1 MKRFALYILLLAL
14 GTNIAVAQER
24 HYYYSYSG
32 TTYET
37 TSGGRTTMTN
47 KQSSARLKGGFTAS
61 ILPDRKTIWICSS
74 AINEQCTGSSEYKN
88 GGYSY
93 SSRLS
98 FEDYLDE
105 ISGYFSSDNYTLRLI
120 DNDRQIICV
129 SYERSG
135 ADHYLTRFDYYSYE
149 RVVAK
154 PNNPLREKIERNRA
168 ELAAESKQL
177 EAERAKRE
185 AQRMANK
192 ASRERALKNSVGNYF
207 PMAYFVDSH
216 GKRVGLSYFKRG
228 KKTLVMTFMAGCM
241 PAYKLKKELEKYPQ
255 VADQIVTIFFSQT
268 DYSKY
273 NSDRQYIPNRLY
285 LNPNMESNSS
295 WLYGESCPCIIL
307 VDENGRV
314 MSYKFGYDSEK
325 DVKYIANLV
334 GKMRVR
340 TSAPYKV
347 GDHYYDGKSE
357 GVVFE
362 VYDNG
367 YSGKIVSLTH
377 SERVKRWRNSGS
389 LDISKTFGITDGRD
403 IIYYKRISEGNNGDD
418 AFGWCNRIGLE
429 WYLPTIDELKAIYK
443 NRSLIEPK
451 LTDKL
456 TAVYWSST
464 EYNANEAYYTTE
476 GAGRVAHAGKHYG
489 CHIRAVRTFGKRVPR
504 AKQKTTSAPYKVG
517 DFYNEN
523 NKWGVVFEVNADGTS
538 GKIVDPLLFGK
549 SAWAADKSLIHSI
562 IGANSTTDGQ
572 YNTKVISST
581 DDWET
586 KYPAFETITR
596 YVGKGWYIPSVA
608 ELRSIYN
615 TQDCYSIPLY
625 SKGLVWSSTEHS
637 KSQIGAVAFDLSTG
651 KTYVEDKD
659 KELFSY
665 AINTFG
671 EVEKAEK
678 RTFDTTSAPYKVG
691 SLYNDGAKCGVVVEV
706 WDEGKSGKI
715 ISLTQT
721 YEPLQSAKATCKAL
735 GEGWYLPSAEELQ
748 LLSYDKAEYE
758 AINKALSAYGAPLK
772 PDAAYWSSTET
783 GEVIHKR
790 YPTVYTVTMD
800 GNCSQEPTC
809 NGYYVRAF
817 ALFGS
822 SARPTTT
829 LARPKT
835 SAPYKV
841 GDYYNDGVKDGIV
854 FEVSAGGNHGKIVS
868 IAQPL
873 VKLRWSTDNI
883 YGVSAKSKSNGAKN
897 MEKIKLLDNW
907 QSRYPAAKWCSDLGE
922 GWYLPSIN
930 ELVSVYMNKSV
941 IENALKCE
949 FKDELLSS
957 TESNK
962 RPQNKYI
969 NDRRVGSVYV
979 LRMSDAHIS
988 RARATWINETRA
1000 VAKF

>member
-957 TESNK
+957 TEANK

>member
-1 MKRFALYILLLAL
+1 
-14 GTNIAVAQER
+14 
-24 HYYYSYSG
+24 
-32 TTYET
+32 
-37 TSGGRTTMTN
+37 
-47 KQSSARLKGGFTAS
+47 
-61 ILPDRKTIWICSS
+61 
-74 AINEQCTGSSEYKN
+74 
-88 GGYSY
+88 
-93 SSRLS
+93 
-98 FEDYLDE
+98 
-105 ISGYFSSDNYTLRLI
+105 
-120 DNDRQIICV
+120 
-129 SYERSG
+129 
-135 ADHYLTRFDYYSYE
+135 
-149 RVVAK
+149 
-154 PNNPLREKIERNRA
+154 
-168 ELAAESKQL
+168 
-177 EAERAKRE
+177 
-185 AQRMANK
+185 MANK
-192 ASRERALKNSVGNYF
+192 VSRERGLKNSVGNLF
-207 PMAYFVDSH
+207 PMAYFIDSH
-216 GKRVGLSYFKRG
+216 GNRVSLSYFKRG
-228 KKTLVMTFMAGCM
+228 KKTLVMTFMVGCM
-241 PAYKLKKELEKYPQ
+241 PAHKLKEELEKYPQ
-255 VADQIVTIFFSQT
+255 VADQIVTIFLSET

-273 NSDRQYIPNRLY
+273 NSERKYIPNRIY
-285 LNPNMESNSS
+285 FNPNVESNRY
-295 WLYGESCPCIIL
+295 WIYGDLYPCIIL

-314 MSYKFGYDSEK
+314 MSYKFGFDSKK

-334 GKMRVR
+334 DKIRVR

-347 GDHYYDGKSE
+347 GDYYYDGKSE

-377 SERVKRWRNSGS
+377 SEKVKRWRYNGS

-403 IIYYKRISEGNNGDD
+403 IFYYKSISEGIYAGD
-418 AFGWCNRIGLE
+418 AFGWCNRIGLD
-429 WYLPTIDELKAIYK
+429 WYLPTIEELKVIYK

-451 LTDKL
+451 LIDKL
-456 TAVYWSST
+456 TAIYWSST
-464 EYNANEAYYTTE
+464 EYSANEAYCIDQGTVWYT
-476 GAGRVAHAGKHYG
+476 GKHYG
-489 CHIRAVRTFGKRVPR
+489 GHVRAVRTFGKRVPR

-517 DFYNEN
+517 DFYKEN
-523 NKWGVVFEVNADGTS
+523 NKWGVVFEINADGTS
-538 GKIVDPLLFGK
+538 GKIVNPLHFGK
-549 SAWAADKSLIHSI
+549 GAWATDKSLMDSI

-581 DDWET
+581 DDWVK

-596 YVGKGWYIPSVA
+596 LVGKGWYIPSVA

-615 TQDCYSIPLY
+615 TQNSYCIPLY

-637 KSQIGAVAFDLSTG
+637 KDKIGAVAFDLSTG

-671 EVEKAEK
+671 EVEKSEK
-678 RTFDTTSAPYKVG
+678 RTFETTSAPYKVG

-721 YEPLQSAKATCKAL
+721 LESLQSAKATCKAM
-735 GEGWYLPSAEELQ
+735 GEGWYLPSAEELR
-748 LLSYDKAEYE
+748 LLSYNKAEYE
-758 AINKALSAYGAPLK
+758 AVNKVLTAYGTPLK
-772 PDAAYWSSTET
+772 PDAHYWSNTET
-783 GEVIHKR
+783 GEVIHKQ
-790 YPTVYTVTMD
+790 YPAVYTVTMD

-809 NGYYVRAF
+809 NGHYVRAF

-854 FEVSAGGNHGKIVS
+854 FEVSASGKHGKIVS

-873 VKLRWSTDNI
+873 VKLRWSTNNI
-883 YGVSAKSKSNGAKN
+883 YGVSAKSKNNGAKN

-930 ELVSVYMNKSV
+930 ELKRVYMNKYV
-941 IENALKCE
+941 IESALGCK

-962 RPQNKYI
+962 RPQNKNIY
-969 NDRRVGSVYV
+969 DRRVGSVYV
-979 LRMSDAHIS
+979 LRMSDAHIY

>member
-1 MKRFALYILLLAL
+1 
-14 GTNIAVAQER
+14 
-24 HYYYSYSG
+24 
-32 TTYET
+32 
-37 TSGGRTTMTN
+37 MTN
-47 KQSSARLKGGFTAS
+47 KLQSARLKGGFTAS

-105 ISGYFSSDNYTLRLI
+105 IGGDFSSGHYTLRLI

-129 SYERSG
+129 SYEPSG

-154 PNNPLREKIERNRA
+154 PNNPLREKIERDKA
-168 ELAAESKQL
+168 ELAAERKQL

-192 ASRERALKNSVGNYF
+192 VSRERALKSSVGNYF

-228 KKTLVMTFMAGCM
+228 KKTLVITYMVGCM

-255 VADQIVTIFFSQT
+255 VADQIVTILFSQT

-273 NSDRQYIPNRLY
+273 NSERKYTPNRLY
-285 LNPNMESNSS
+285 LNQNVESNSS
-295 WLYGESCPCIIL
+295 WMYGQSCPCIIL

-314 MSYKFGYDSEK
+314 MSYKYGYDSKK

-403 IIYYKRISEGNNGDD
+403 IIYYKRISEGSNGDD
-418 AFGWCNRIGLE
+418 AFGWCNRISLE
-429 WYLPTIDELKAIYK
+429 WYLPTIEELKAIYK

-523 NKWGVVFEVNADGTS
+523 NKWGVVFEVNADGTN
-538 GKIVDPLLFGK
+538 GKIVYPLLYGK
-549 SAWAADKSLIHSI
+549 GAWAADKSLIYSI
-562 IGANSTTDGQ
+562 VGANSTTDGQ

-596 YVGKGWYIPSVA
+596 YVDKGWYIPSVA

-651 KTYVEDKD
+651 KTYVKDKD
-659 KELFSY
+659 IELFSY

-671 EVEKAEK
+671 EVEKSEK
-678 RTFDTTSAPYKVG
+678 RTFETTSAPYKVG
-691 SLYNDGAKCGVVVEV
+691 SLYNDGTKCGVVVEV

-721 YEPLQSAKATCKAL
+721 FEPLQSAKATCTAL
-735 GEGWYLPSAEELQ
+735 GEGWYLPSAEELR

-758 AINKALSAYGAPLK
+758 AVNSILNTYGAPLK

-783 GEVIHKR
+783 GEVIHKQ

-809 NGYYVRAF
+809 NGHYVRAY

-835 SAPYKV
+835 SDPYKV

-854 FEVSAGGNHGKIVS
+854 FAVSAGGNHGKIVS

-873 VKLRWSTDNI
+873 VKLRWSTDDI

-930 ELVSVYMNKSV
+930 ELESVYMNKYV

-962 RPQNKYI
+962 RPQSKYI
-969 NDRRVGSVYV
+969 NDRRLGSVYV

>member
-1 MKRFALYILLLAL
+1 
-14 GTNIAVAQER
+14 
-24 HYYYSYSG
+24 
-32 TTYET
+32 
-37 TSGGRTTMTN
+37 
-47 KQSSARLKGGFTAS
+47 
-61 ILPDRKTIWICSS
+61 
-74 AINEQCTGSSEYKN
+74 
-88 GGYSY
+88 
-93 SSRLS
+93 
-98 FEDYLDE
+98 
-105 ISGYFSSDNYTLRLI
+105 
-120 DNDRQIICV
+120 
-129 SYERSG
+129 
-135 ADHYLTRFDYYSYE
+135 
-149 RVVAK
+149 
-154 PNNPLREKIERNRA
+154 
-168 ELAAESKQL
+168 
-177 EAERAKRE
+177 
-185 AQRMANK
+185 MANK
-192 ASRERALKNSVGNYF
+192 VSRERGLQNSVGNLF
-207 PMAYFVDSH
+207 PMAYFIDSH
-216 GKRVGLSYFKRG
+216 GNRVSLSYFKRG
-228 KKTLVMTFMAGCM
+228 KKTLVMTFMVGCM
-241 PAYKLKKELEKYPQ
+241 PAHKLKMELEKYPQ

-273 NSDRQYIPNRLY
+273 NSERKYIPNRIY
-285 LNPNMESNSS
+285 LNPNVESNRY
-295 WLYGESCPCIIL
+295 WIYGDLCPCIIL

-314 MSYKFGYDSEK
+314 MSYKYGYDSEK

-334 GKMRVR
+334 DKMRVR

-347 GDHYYDGKSE
+347 GDYYYDGKSE

-377 SERVKRWRNSGS
+377 SEEVKRWRYNGS
-389 LDISKTFGITDGRD
+389 LDISKTFGVTDGRD
-403 IIYYKRISEGNNGDD
+403 IIHYKRISEGNYAGD

-429 WYLPTIDELKAIYK
+429 WYLPTIEELKAIYK

-456 TAVYWSST
+456 ARYWSST
-464 EYNANEAYYTTE
+464 EYSADEAYCIDQGTVWRSE
-476 GAGRVAHAGKHYG
+476 KHYG
-489 CHIRAVRTFGKRVPR
+489 CHVRAVRTFGKRVPR

-538 GKIVDPLLFGK
+538 GKIVEPSLFNEMK
-549 SAWAADKSLIHSI
+549 AWTADKSLIYSI

-596 YVGKGWYIPSVA
+596 YGGKGWYIPSVA
-608 ELRSIYN
+608 ELQSIYN
-615 TQDCYSIPLY
+615 TQNSYCIPLY

-637 KSQIGAVAFDLSTG
+637 KGKIGAVAFDLSTG
-651 KTYVEDKD
+651 KTYVENKD
-659 KELFSY
+659 YKLFSY
-665 AINTFG
+665 VINTFG

-678 RTFDTTSAPYKVG
+678 RTFEKTSAPYKVG

-721 YEPLQSAKATCKAL
+721 LEPLQSAKATCKAM
-735 GEGWYLPSAEELQ
+735 GEGWYLPSAEELR
-748 LLSYDKAEYE
+748 LLSYNKTEYE
-758 AINKALSAYGAPLK
+758 AINKALTAYGTPLK
-772 PDAAYWSSTET
+772 NAFYWSNTET

-800 GNCSQEPTC
+800 GNYSQKPTC
-809 NGYYVRAF
+809 NGHYVRAF
-817 ALFGS
+817 ALFGT

-854 FEVSAGGNHGKIVS
+854 FEVSAGGKHGKIIS
-868 IAQPL
+868 IAKPL
-873 VKLRWSTDNI
+873 VKLRWSTVEI

-930 ELVSVYMNKSV
+930 ELERVYMNKFV
-941 IENALKCE
+941 LENALKCE

-962 RPQNKYI
+962 RPQNKNIY
-969 NDRRVGSVYV
+969 DRRVGSVYV

-988 RARATWINETRA
+988 RERATWDNKTRA

>member
-1 MKRFALYILLLAL
+1 MRRLTLYILCLLFGA
-14 GTNIAVAQER
+14 NIAVAQER
-24 HYYYSYSG
+24 HYYYS
-32 TTYET
+32 
-37 TSGGRTTMTN
+37 N
-47 KQSSARLKGGFTAS
+47 
-61 ILPDRKTIWICSS
+61 
-74 AINEQCTGSSEYKN
+74 
-88 GGYSY
+88 
-93 SSRLS
+93 
-98 FEDYLDE
+98 
-105 ISGYFSSDNYTLRLI
+105 
-120 DNDRQIICV
+120 
-129 SYERSG
+129 ERSV
-135 ADHYLTRFDYYSYE
+135 S
-149 RVVAK
+149 K
-154 PNNPLREKIERNRA
+154 PNNPLREKIERDKA

-192 ASRERALKNSVGNYF
+192 VSRERALKNSVGNYF

-216 GKRVGLSYFKRG
+216 GNRVSLSYFKRG
-228 KKTLVMTFMAGCM
+228 KKTLVMTYMVGCM
-241 PAYKLKKELEKYPQ
+241 PASQLRRELEKYPQ
-255 VADQIVTIFFSQT
+255 VADQIVTIFLSET

-273 NSDRQYIPNRLY
+273 NSERQYISNRIY
-285 LNPNMESNSS
+285 FNPNVESNSS
-295 WLYGESCPCIIL
+295 WLYGDLYPCIIL

-325 DVKYIANLV
+325 DVKYIANIV
-334 GKMRVR
+334 DKMRVR

-347 GDHYYDGKSE
+347 GDYYYDGKSE

-377 SERVKRWRNSGS
+377 SERVKRWRYSGS
-389 LDISKTFGITDGRD
+389 LDISKTFGVTDGRD
-403 IIYYKRISEGNNGDD
+403 IIYYKRISEGNNWDD
-418 AFGWCNRIGLE
+418 AFGWCYRIGLE
-429 WYLPTIDELKAIYK
+429 WYLPTIEELKVIYK

-456 TAVYWSST
+456 ARYWSST
-464 EYNANEAYYTTE
+464 EYSADEAYCIDQGTAWRSE
-476 GAGRVAHAGKHYG
+476 KHYG
-489 CHIRAVRTFGKRVPR
+489 CHVRAVRAFGKRVPR

-538 GKIVDPLLFGK
+538 GKIVEPSLFNEMK
-549 SAWAADKSLIHSI
+549 AWAADKSLIYSI

-596 YVGKGWYIPSVA
+596 LVGKGWYIPSVA
-608 ELRSIYN
+608 ELQSIYN
-615 TQDCYSIPLY
+615 TQNSYCIPLY

-637 KSQIGAVAFDLSTG
+637 KDKIGAVAFDLSTG
-651 KTYVEDKD
+651 KTYAEDKD
-659 KELFSY
+659 KELFTY
-665 AINTFG
+665 VINTFG
-671 EVEKAEK
+671 EVEKSEK
-678 RTFDTTSAPYKVG
+678 RTFETTSAPYKVG

-721 YEPLQSAKATCKAL
+721 LEPLQSAKATCKAM
-735 GEGWYLPSAEELQ
+735 GEGWYLPSAEELR
-748 LLSYDKAEYE
+748 LLSYNKAEYE
-758 AINKALSAYGAPLK
+758 AVNKALTAYGTPLK
-772 PDAAYWSSTET
+772 PDARYWSNTET
-783 GEVIHKR
+783 GEVIHKQ

-809 NGYYVRAF
+809 NGHYVRAF
-817 ALFGS
+817 ALFGT

-854 FEVSAGGNHGKIVS
+854 FEVSASGKHGKIVS

-873 VKLRWSTDNI
+873 VKLRWSTNNI
-883 YGVSAKSKSNGAKN
+883 YGVSAKSKNNGAKN
-897 MEKIKLLDNW
+897 MEKIKLLYNW

-930 ELVSVYMNKSV
+930 ELERVYMNKYV
-941 IENALKCE
+941 IESALGCK

-962 RPQNKYI
+962 RPQNKNIY
-969 NDRRVGSVYV
+969 DRRVGSVYV

-988 RARATWINETRA
+988 RERATWINETRA

>member
-1 MKRFALYILLLAL
+1 MKRFTLSLLLL
-14 GTNIAVAQER
+14 IFGVSVTLAQER
-24 HYYYSYSG
+24 HYSYRYIG
-32 TTYET
+32 TNYQAQ
-37 TSGGRTTMTN
+37 GGGQTTMTN
-47 KQSSARLKGGFTAS
+47 KLSSARLTGSFIAS
-61 ILPDRKTIWICSS
+61 ILPDHKTLWIYGA
-74 AINEQCTGSSEYKN
+74 AINERCTGKGTFKN
-88 GGYSY
+88 GAYSYTSPSTGQDYFEMLCGELPTSGYSIT
-93 SSRLS
+93 L
-98 FEDYLDE
+98 
-105 ISGYFSSDNYTLRLI
+105 IGNYGRIVCITNEPR
-120 DNDRQIICV
+120 
-129 SYERSG
+129 G
-135 ADHYLTRFDYYSYE
+135 ADYYVTRYDHYKLDK
-149 RVVAK
+149 VVSK
-154 PNNPLREKIERNRA
+154 PNNPLREKIERNKA

-192 ASRERALKNSVGNYF
+192 VSRERALKNSVGNLF

-228 KKTLVMTFMAGCM
+228 KKTLVITFMAGCM

-255 VADQIVTIFFSQT
+255 VADQIVTILFSQT

-273 NSDRQYIPNRLY
+273 NSERKYTPNRLY
-285 LNPNMESNSS
+285 LNPNVESNSS
-295 WLYGESCPCIIL
+295 WLYGQSCPCIIL

-314 MSYKFGYDSEK
+314 MSYKYGFDSEK

-377 SERVKRWRNSGS
+377 SERVKRWRYSGS
-389 LDISKTFGITDGRD
+389 LDISKRFGITDGRD
-403 IIYYKRISEGNNGDD
+403 IIYYKRISEGNNKDD
-418 AFGWCNRIGLE
+418 AFGWCNRISLD

-456 TAVYWSST
+456 ARYWSST
-464 EYNANEAYYTTE
+464 EYSADEAYCIEE
-476 GAGRVAHAGKHYG
+476 GTGYVWHSGKHYG
-489 CHIRAVRTFGKRVPR
+489 CHVRAVRTFGKRVPR

-538 GKIVDPLLFGK
+538 GKIVYPLLYGK
-549 SAWAADKSLIHSI
+549 GAWAADKSLIYSI

-581 DDWET
+581 DDWEK

-596 YVGKGWYIPSVA
+596 LVGKGWYIPSVA

-615 TQDCYSIPLY
+615 TQNSYCIPLY

-659 KELFSY
+659 IELFSY

-671 EVEKAEK
+671 EVEKSEK
-678 RTFDTTSAPYKVG
+678 RTFETTSAPYKVG

-721 YEPLQSAKATCKAL
+721 LEPLQSAKATCTAL
-735 GEGWYLPSAEELQ
+735 GEGWYLPSAEELR

-758 AINKALSAYGAPLK
+758 AVNKALSAYGTPLK
-772 PDAAYWSSTET
+772 PDAAYWSNTET
-783 GEVIHKR
+783 GELIHKR
-790 YPTVYTVTMD
+790 YPTVYTVTMN

-809 NGYYVRAF
+809 NGHYVRAF

-854 FEVSAGGNHGKIVS
+854 FEVSAGGNHGKIIS
-868 IAQPL
+868 IAEPL
-873 VKLRWSTDNI
+873 IDLRWSTDDI

-907 QSRYPAAKWCSDLGE
+907 QNRYPAAKWCSDLGE
-922 GWYLPSIN
+922 WWYLPSIN
-930 ELVSVYMNKSV
+930 ELERVYMNKSV
-941 IENALKCE
+941 IENALKCK
-949 FKDELLSS
+949 FKDEMLSS

-969 NDRRVGSVYV
+969 NDRSLGSVYV
-979 LRMSDAHIS
+979 LRMSDAHIY
-988 RARATWINETRA
+988 RARTTWVNEVRA
-1000 VAKF
+1000 VARF